1 MNNDGFRKHAH
12 ELVDWMADYLSEI
25 DSFPVKSQVN
35 PGEILS
41 ALPTD
46 PPKDS
51 EQLKSIMSDVNNI
64 IMPGVTHWQ
73 SPNFYAYFPA
83 NSSYPSILGEML
95 TATLGVQGMIWETS
109 PAASELE
116 ELMMNWLKKMMGLP
130 KDFYGVIQDTAS
142 TATLVALLTAR
153 ERIGEYQINGI
164 GYLTNEYRI
173 YCSTEAHS
181 SIEKAVKI
189 AGFGKEALVKVEV
202 DEELKMIPEKLEEAM
217 KCDIMEG
224 LIPCFV
230 VSAMGTTGTVAI
242 DPVNE
247 IADICNRFKVWHHI
261 DAAYAGTATILEENR
276 HMIYG
281 IEKADSYVFNPH
293 KWMFTNF
300 DCSAYFVK
308 DKEALIKTFEI
319 LPEYLKTNADS
330 EVNNYRDWGIQ
341 LGRRFRSLKL
351 WFVIRSMGVNGIK
364 EKIRNHIQWA
374 KELSELVKSDN
385 NFILHEPQNLACV
398 CFRLK
403 NDRKLKLDEY
413 NKAGKELIDRIN
425 KSGKLYI
432 SHTKVNDEFTFRF
445 VIGNTY
451 VTKKH
456 ILEAWEF
463 IASETENY
471 LNNV

>member
-1 MNNDGFRKHAH
+1 MNNDKFRKHAH
-12 ELVDWMADYLSEI
+12 ELVDWMADYLAHV
-25 DSFPVKSQVN
+25 DKFPVKSLVN
-35 PGEILS
+35 PGDILS
-41 ALPTD
+41 ALEKEA
-46 PPKDS
+46 PKDS
-51 EQLKSIMSDVNNI
+51 ESMEKIMADFNNI
-64 IMPGVTHWQ
+64 IMPGITHWQ

-95 TATLGVQGMIWETS
+95 TATLGVQGMVWETS
-109 PAASELE
+109 PAAAELE
-116 ELMMNWLKKMMGLP
+116 EQMMEWLKQMMGLP
-130 KDFYGVIQDTAS
+130 SNFYGVIQDTAS
-142 TATLVALLTAR
+142 TSTLVALLTAR
-153 ERIGEYQINGI
+153 ERISEYQINGI

-181 SIEKAVKI
+181 SVEKAVKI
-189 AGFGKEALVKVEV
+189 AGFGKEALVKIEV
-202 DEELKMIPEKLEEAM
+202 DKDLKMIPEMLEEAL

-230 VSAMGTTGTVAI
+230 VSAVGSTGTVAI

-247 IADICNRFKVWHHI
+247 ISDICNRFKVWHHI

-276 HMIYG
+276 DMIFG
-281 IEKADSYVFNPH
+281 MEKADSYVFNPH

-341 LGRRFRSLKL
+341 LGRRFRALKL

-364 EKIRNHIQWA
+364 DKVRSHIQWA
-374 KELSELVKSDN
+374 KELAVKVKSNDN
-385 NFILHEPQNLACV
+385 FKLHEPQNLAVV
-398 CFRLK
+398 CFQLNNKKKWDQDEFNRISK
-403 NDRKLKLDEY
+403 N
-413 NKAGKELIDRIN
+413 LIDRIN
-425 KSGKLYI
+425 HSGKLYI
-432 SHTKVNDEFTFRF
+432 SHTKVNGIFTFRF

-451 VTKKH
+451 VTQKH
-456 ILEAWEF
+456 IADAWNF
-463 IASETENY
+463 IANETEKF
-471 LNNV
+471 LNEL

>member
-1 MNNDGFRKHAH
+1 M
-12 ELVDWMADYLSEI
+12 
-25 DSFPVKSQVN
+25 
-35 PGEILS
+35 
-41 ALPTD
+41 
-46 PPKDS
+46 
-51 EQLKSIMSDVNNI
+51 
-64 IMPGVTHWQ
+64 
-73 SPNFYAYFPA
+73 
-83 NSSYPSILGEML
+83 
-95 TATLGVQGMIWETS
+95 
-109 PAASELE
+109 
-116 ELMMNWLKKMMGLP
+116 
-130 KDFYGVIQDTAS
+130 
-142 TATLVALLTAR
+142 
-153 ERIGEYQINGI
+153 
-164 GYLTNEYRI
+164 
-173 YCSTEAHS
+173 
-181 SIEKAVKI
+181 KI
-189 AGFGKEALVKVEV
+189 AGFGKEALVKIEV

-247 IADICNRFKVWHHI
+247 IANICKRFKVWHHI

-276 HMIYG
+276 HMIKG

-300 DCSAYFVK
+300 DCSTYFVK

-364 EKIRNHIQWA
+364 EKISNHIQWA

-403 NDRKLKLDEY
+403 NNRNMILDEY
-413 NKAGKELIDRIN
+413 NKSGKELIDRIN
-425 KSGKLYI
+425 QSGKLYI

-471 LNNV
+471 LNDV